1 MATACDHSPQQVR
14 VAEAYTDVK
23 GGGGVTENAKK
34 EIMSKDKEGMGSEAR
49 IALNL
54 HKRPRRR
61 ARTWSVG
68 IGDRVWGYGF
78 IYFRLAE
85 GFPPLSPD
93 QRDKAIVVRTWFYF
107 RIGVPAWSHVEPSA
121 IQRIH
126 DTEVISDSTFI
137 YCIVSTL
144 GK

>member
-23 GGGGVTENAKK
+23 GGGGATENAKK
-34 EIMSKDKEGMGSEAR
+34 EMMSKDKEGMGSEAR

-68 IGDRVWGYGF
+68 IGVGCGNTAPLKYIFSTCGR
-78 IYFRLAE
+78 
-85 GFPPLSPD
+85 PPRAD
-93 QRDKAIVVRTWFYF
+93 QRGAKSFLV
-107 RIGVPAWSHVEPSA
+107 
-121 IQRIH
+121 
-126 DTEVISDSTFI
+126 
-137 YCIVSTL
+137 L
-144 GK
+144 L

>member
-14 VAEAYTDVK
+14 VAEAFTDVK
-23 GGGGVTENAKK
+23 GGGGATENAKK

-68 IGDRVWGYGF
+68 IG
-78 IYFRLAE
+78 E
-85 GFPPLSPD
+85 GCGDTALYIFDLRNGNASPITK
-93 QRDKAIVVRTWFYF
+93 RSYLVL
-107 RIGVPAWSHVEPSA
+107 P
-121 IQRIH
+121 
-126 DTEVISDSTFI
+126 
-137 YCIVSTL
+137 
-144 GK
+144 

>member
-23 GGGGVTENAKK
+23 GGGGATENAKK
-34 EIMSKDKEGMGSEAR
+34 EMMSKDKEGMGSEAR

-78 IYFRLAE
+78 IFFRLAE
-85 GFPPLSPD
+85 CLPD
-93 QRDKAIVVRTWFYF
+93 QSDRIWFSLESVSPHM
-107 RIGVPAWSHVEPSA
+107 VPCGAPSNSYT
-121 IQRIH
+121 IQ
-126 DTEVISDSTFI
+126 
-137 YCIVSTL
+137 
-144 GK
+144 K